1 MFTDKNHFSLHIEK
15 IKLEKNF
22 PRYIDA
28 ICHFYDT
35 ETDQEMS
42 EIIKLLN
49 KKILDQIE
57 YEAQEGKLLKHNE
70 EVVRL
75 L

>member
-1 MFTDKNHFSLHIEK
+1 MFIDKNHFSLHIEK
-15 IKLEKNF
+15 IKLDKAF

-28 ICHFYDT
+28 VVYFYEN

-42 EIIKLLN
+42 EVIKLLN